1 MSPPTSTSAAEHP
14 LDRTLR
20 LMADREERERLRP
33 SELVRQVAALHEEGA
48 LPDLVSGRRVDQL
61 RTIGRR
67 LVRQGRP
74 AAVVDLL
81 DPVIESWLPARESGL
96 QALLAH
102 ARTSLTGSA
111 PGGLAQ
117 VVAGTLRGADR
128 ALAAGD
134 TRLAADLAVIGAGLL
149 LHPGLHVDVAS
160 SRLADDT
167 PAYLAPFRES
177 ATMRALAAARPP
189 SAGGR
194 PRRPGPR
201 RVVVLPGAYPRFAQ
215 PLVAALRARPDLS
228 VQVLTLGDT
237 TPSFR
242 WLGTDPELVRARLE
256 LGPDEQD
263 AEGSWPAAFTPPQ
276 EARLALAEADV
287 VVADWADK
295 GAVWAT
301 LFAPEDARLVIRV
314 HGADTLGLWVHV
326 MDWSRVDAVVT
337 VSPHHA
343 SLLDAVLENRAVPG
357 PSTVLPALAV
367 PNVVALG
374 HPTGRPARE
383 PRTLGLVGWG
393 KRVKDPLWAVEVLAR
408 LRAREGD
415 WRLRLVGH
423 GLPVAPGSDEA
434 YARAFSERCSRPDV
448 AGAIDLVP
456 YTDDIAGEVA
466 RLGFILSSSL
476 RESFHLGLLEGV
488 LGGAVPVVRDWP
500 FYSAHGGAGA
510 LYPAEWVVPDVDAA
524 LSRIWALR
532 KEPDRQRAAARAT
545 GQVSDRFASDR
556 VTSQLLAVVL
566 GS

>member
-1 MSPPTSTSAAEHP
+1 MSPPTSTSAEHP

-20 LMADREERERLRP
+20 LMADRDERERLRP
-33 SELVRQVAALHEEGA
+33 SELIRQVAALHEEGA
-48 LPDLVSGRRVDQL
+48 LPDLVSGRRLDQL

-67 LVRQGRP
+67 LVRQGRQ

-81 DPVIESWLPARESGL
+81 DPVIAGWLPAPESGL

-111 PGGLAQ
+111 PGGLEQ

-149 LHPGLHVDVAS
+149 LHPGLHADVAS

-167 PAYLAPFRES
+167 AAYLAPFRES

-189 SAGGR
+189 APGGR

-215 PLVAALRARPDLS
+215 PLVAALHARPELS
-228 VQVLTLGDT
+228 VQVLTLGDS

-256 LGPDEQD
+256 LGRDQG
-263 AEGSWPAAFTPPQ
+263 AARSWPAAFTPPE

-343 SLLDAVLENRAVPG
+343 SLLDAVLENRAVPE
-357 PSTVLPALAV
+357 PPAVPRALAV

-374 HPTGRPARE
+374 PPADRPARE

-408 LRAREGD
+408 LRARESD

-423 GLPVAPGSDEA
+423 GLLVAPGRDES

-456 YTDDIAGEVA
+456 HTDDVAGEVA

-524 LSRIWALR
+524 FGRIWALR
-532 KEPDRQRAAARAT
+532 EEPDRQRAAARAT
-545 GQVSDRFASDR
+545 RQVSHRFASDR

-566 GS
+566 GA